1 MGMIIIKLLL
11 IVYVVGLVLN
21 ILKVL
26 RNCFL
31 MGLQGKV
38 AGDYLKYHLAQS
50 FKWPGKYF

>member
-1 MGMIIIKLLL
+1 MIIIKLLL
-11 IVYVVGLVLN
+11 IVYVVGLVLSL
-21 ILKVL
+21 LKVL

-31 MGLQGKV
+31 MNLRGKA